1 MCIEG
6 GCSATW
12 TQMYL
17 PDKLFTDV
25 EYRERALRDL
35 QDERDL
41 GSMKRPTIVQLGGRN
56 VEELVTA
63 ARIFEPYC
71 DGIGIEARHALRT
84 YD

>member
-1 MCIEG
+1 
-6 GCSATW
+6 
-12 TQMYL
+12 MYL